1 MAHRRVDRSPTQASQ
16 EAGLEG
22 EESLEE
28 ADRQEV
34 ARQEEVACPQE
45 KEVANKYNY
54 SGKVEPPG
62 RDDLLLRRRGYSS
75 MSERPIGRPNQSQA
89 FLRLDDQV
97 LVAELRPTCAGK
109 RSRDAIDAAATSSRD
124 SKSEKRPLTSSE
136 DGDDS

>member
-34 ARQEEVACPQE
+34 ARQEEVARPQE

-62 RDDLLLRRRGYSS
+62 SDDLLLRRRRHAPMREG
-75 MSERPIGRPNQSQA
+75 PVGRPYERQA
-89 FLRLDDQV
+89 LLR
-97 LVAELRPTCAGK
+97 RHY
-109 RSRDAIDAAATSSRD
+109 
-124 SKSEKRPLTSSE
+124 
-136 DGDDS
+136 